1 MAQELTK
8 VPVVNMKFEHLKR
21 LIPGIKM
28 NKVLDILPFV
38 GVDIEDVGK
47 DVIRVEYNPNRPDLS
62 SDYGVARA
70 LRGLLDIETGLPKF
84 KLAGRSG
91 LAVTIEGTAVRKMR
105 PYLIALVA
113 KNGTLDDETLK
124 QLIVMQEDLHNGVG
138 RKRK

>member
-1 MAQELTK
+1 MAQGCAN
-8 VPVVNMKFEHLKR
+8 VPVVNIKFERLKK
-21 LIPGIKM
+21 LVPGVKM
-28 NKVLDILPFV
+28 NKVLDMLPFV
-38 GVDIEDVGK
+38 ALDIEDVGK

-91 LAVTIEGTAVRKMR
+91 LAVIIEGTAVRKTR

-113 KNGTLDDETLK
+113 KN
-124 QLIVMQEDLHNGVG
+124 
-138 RKRK
+138 